1 MFQCHRVPQ
10 NVSHHKHKILLP
22 LLDKEHMDLGDKET
36 GIYDSC
42 NGAFFHKSLSM
53 VDIHHH
59 NIGVYKH
66 DVHNLSL
73 SGISSHTPTLDGKE
87 PTLFFSLLRTC
98 KTW

>member
-1 MFQCHRVPQ
+1 
-10 NVSHHKHKILLP
+10 
-22 LLDKEHMDLGDKET
+22 
-36 GIYDSC
+36 
-42 NGAFFHKSLSM
+42 M

-87 PTLFFSLLRTC
+87 PTLN
-98 KTW
+98 